1 MAVKTFKPFTPSR
14 RNMSVLRYEELTRT
28 DPEKSL
34 LRPIKSSGGRN
45 NRGRITVRFRG
56 GGHKRAYRLIDF
68 KRRRDGIPAK
78 VVSIE
83 YDPNRSGHIALLQY
97 ADGVK
102 SYIVAPVGL
111 KPGQTL
117 MSGSDAEIVPGNVL
131 PLKNVPLGTT
141 ICCVEMKPNK
151 GAQLARSAGSSIQL
165 MAKEGKWATLRMP
178 SSEVRMVNVQCRAMI
193 GQIGN
198 TDHENVNYG
207 KAGKTRWLGWRPHNR
222 GVSMNPVDHPLG
234 GGEGRSAGGR
244 HPCTPWG
251 KPTKGYKTRNPRKQS
266 SSQII
271 RRRKKGRR

>member
-56 GGHKRAYRLIDF
+56 GGHKRAYRIIDF

-271 RRRKKGRR
+271 RRRKKK

>member
-1 MAVKTFKPFTPSR
+1 M
-14 RNMSVLRYEELTRT
+14 
-28 DPEKSL
+28 
-34 LRPIKSSGGRN
+34 
-45 NRGRITVRFRG
+45 
-56 GGHKRAYRLIDF
+56 
-68 KRRRDGIPAK
+68 
-78 VVSIE
+78 VSIE

-271 RRRKKGRR
+271 RRRKKGR

>member
-1 MAVKTFKPFTPSR
+1 MAVKTFKPITPSR
-14 RNMSVLRYEELTRT
+14 RKMSVLCYEELTRSN
-28 DPEKSL
+28 PEKSL
-34 LRPIKSSGGRN
+34 LRPIKRSGGRN

-131 PLKNVPLGTT
+131 PLSNVPLGTT

-178 SSEVRMVNVQCRAMI
+178 SSEVRMVDVQCRAMI

-207 KAGKTRWLGWRPHNR
+207 KAGKTRWLGRRPHNR

-271 RRRKKGRR
+271 RRRKKGR